1 MPVSPLRLV
10 KNSMEFIPKSEIR
23 RLPDQV
29 RGLYVLYKH
38 NRQTDSYNVVYVGMA
53 RGEKTGIAGRL
64 LSHRRHKAQL
74 WTHFSAYEVWDN
86 IRSEEVEELEG
97 LFRHLYRHDSRANSL
112 NKQRS
117 YRPLNQIRRQSSQDW
132 TE

>member
-38 NRQTDSYNVVYVGMA
+38 NRRTDSYNVVYVGM
-53 RGEKTGIAGRL
+53 GPGREDGH
-64 LSHRRHKAQL
+64 SRQAFVTSAAQGPAL
-74 WTHFSAYEVWDN
+74 DKDIE
-86 IRSEEVEELEG
+86 
-97 LFRHLYRHDSRANSL
+97 
-112 NKQRS
+112 
-117 YRPLNQIRRQSSQDW
+117 
-132 TE
+132 